1 MSNADTLL
9 RAGDLEGARSALVE
23 GAKSAPSDQGVRMF
37 LFQLNCLMG
46 DWDRARAQLRVLAS
60 LSPEAQMLA
69 VNYNMAIDAELERA
83 DAFAGKSPPAL
94 LVSSSPWARD
104 LVAGLS
110 ALAQGRVEEGVE
122 KRDAAF
128 DAAPDTPGELDGVA
142 FDWIADGDSRFG
154 PALEAIVAGH
164 WGLIPFEAIE
174 SIKSSGPEDL
184 RDLVWL
190 PVELAFKTG
199 QSKNAMLPVR
209 YPGSESH
216 PDSIVRMARQTDW
229 SEAPWG
235 SAGIGQHEWSLS
247 GGEDVGLLSL
257 RHLAFR

>member
-1 MSNADTLL
+1 
-9 RAGDLEGARSALVE
+9 VE
-23 GAKSAPSDQGVRMF
+23 DAKKAPSDQGVRMF

-46 DWDRARAQLRVLAS
+46 DWDRARTQLRVLAS

-104 LVAGLS
+104 LVSALS
-110 ALAQGRVEEGVE
+110 ALAQGRVEEGIE

-128 DAAPDTPGELDGVA
+128 DAAPDTPGEIDGVA
-142 FDWIADGDSRFG
+142 FDWLADGDSRFG
-154 PALEAIVAGH
+154 PALEAIIGGH
-164 WGLIPFEAIE
+164 WGLVPFEAIAN
-174 SIKSSGPEDL
+174 IKSSGPEDL

-199 QSKNAMLPVR
+199 QSKNALLPVR
-209 YPGSESH
+209 YPGSEAH
-216 PDSIVRMARQTDW
+216 PDATVRMARQTDW
-229 SEAPWG
+229 KEAPWG
-235 SAGIGQHEWSLS
+235 SEGVGQHEWSLS

-257 RHLAFR
+257 RRLVFQ

>member
-1 MSNADTLL
+1 VSNADDLL
-9 RAGDLEGARSALVE
+9 RAGDLEAARALLIE
-23 GAKSAPSDQGVRMF
+23 DAKKAPSDQGVRMF

-46 DWDRARAQLRVLAS
+46 DWDRARTQLRVLAS

-83 DAFAGKSPPAL
+83 GAFSGKSPPAL

-104 LVAGLS
+104 LVA
-110 ALAQGRVEEGVE
+110 ALAALSQGRTEEGVE

-128 DAAPDTPGELDGVA
+128 NAAPDTPGDLDGVT
-142 FDWIADGDSRFG
+142 FDWLADGDSRFG
-154 PALEAIVAGH
+154 PSLEAIVAGH

-174 SIKSSGPEDL
+174 SIKCSGPEDL

-209 YPGSESH
+209 YPGSDIH
-216 PDSIVRMARQTDW
+216 PDAAVRMARQTDW
-229 SEAPWG
+229 KDAPWG
-235 SAGIGQHEWSLS
+235 VEGVGQHEWSLS
-247 GGEDVGLLSL
+247 GGEDVGLLGI
-257 RHLAFR
+257 RHLVFR